1 MWQRK
6 SKSIQ
11 IDEKIIR
18 FLASTKKKKKIKYKL
33 NRYIYFLATPES
45 IFLTQ
50 NKMPILETKEIPM
63 LTFANIK
70 GFTLRFKAL
79 PSYSVRS

>member
-18 FLASTKKKKKIKYKL
+18 FLASTKKKKIKYKL

-50 NKMPILETKEIPM
+50 NKMPIQETKEIPM

-70 GFTLRFKAL
+70 VFTLRFKAL